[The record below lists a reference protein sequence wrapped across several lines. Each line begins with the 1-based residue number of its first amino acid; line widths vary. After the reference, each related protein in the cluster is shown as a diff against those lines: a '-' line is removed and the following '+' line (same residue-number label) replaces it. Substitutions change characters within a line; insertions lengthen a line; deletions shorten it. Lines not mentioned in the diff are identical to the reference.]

1 MAEEGVS
8 KNIYSGL
15 YSFIS
20 GAFVVI
26 FLTSS
31 QTNSNALWAFIGAY
45 GVLLSALLIL
55 CVLLGLAKGGL
66 RVGLLMPFIIMIAV
80 ISYVCVLLNNYFDK
94 ITENKVSDYYT
105 SFINIT
111 SILLGIQIYVLL
123 NEITESSF
131 KNFELSRKMAGMLRV
146 FGFLNVI
153 SVITLQIILKY
164 YTTDC

>member
-1 MAEEGVS
+1 
-8 KNIYSGL
+8 
-15 YSFIS
+15 
-20 GAFVVI
+20 
-26 FLTSS
+26 
-31 QTNSNALWAFIGAY
+31 
-45 GVLLSALLIL
+45 
-55 CVLLGLAKGGL
+55 
-66 RVGLLMPFIIMIAV
+66 MIAV